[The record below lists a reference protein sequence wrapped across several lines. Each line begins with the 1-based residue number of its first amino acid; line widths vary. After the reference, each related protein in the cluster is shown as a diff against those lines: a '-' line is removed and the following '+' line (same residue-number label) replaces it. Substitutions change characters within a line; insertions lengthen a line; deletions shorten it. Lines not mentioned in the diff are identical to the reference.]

1 MVVAAASG
9 LAALRQAERRLPAP
23 PSPSRACFAAL
34 LIATCALLCPNEIRA
49 SESAHAPPTHSSASV
64 TELNYGLALSAMN
77 RHAPSRALGYFRRA
91 LHTAETRESRWAIR
105 MMYAQCLNDAAF
117 KSVQR
122 LGVAGPEEAMSRGRI
137 ALIREAVAQ
146 IDTAGQVAP
155 DPRSWALTQ
164 LLLARIFEIWGFPVD
179 AYGWYRGA
187 TIADPDFD
195 EAYAGVQRAVDRMR
209 APAVGVADSL
219 AR

>member
-1 MVVAAASG
+1 
-9 LAALRQAERRLPAP
+9 
-23 PSPSRACFAAL
+23 
-34 LIATCALLCPNEIRA
+34 
-49 SESAHAPPTHSSASV
+49 
-64 TELNYGLALSAMN
+64 
-77 RHAPSRALGYFRRA
+77 
-91 LHTAETRESRWAIR
+91 